1 MGCADFYLNIY
12 SDNNLVI
19 KICEKLSYYDE
30 FNVFNYLKNENK
42 IEIEGYFDNFLITNK
57 ILFSV
62 LSSFNVDQDKIV
74 IETMKKNKNFN
85 FNSELEMFNWLF
97 NIYET
102 KMNGYFKDYGF
113 LSIPAKKYY
122 KRRIKLKKYYK
133 KLK

>member
-12 SDNNLVI
+12 TDDDLVV
-19 KICEKLSYYDE
+19 KICEKLSFYDE
-30 FNVFNYLKNENK
+30 FNVFNYLKSENK

-57 ILFSV
+57 IMFSV
-62 LSSFNVDQDKIV
+62 LSFFRNGQDKIE
-74 IETMKKNKNFN
+74 IESMKKHQDFN

-97 NIYET
+97 NIYDS
-102 KMNGYFKDYGF
+102 KINGYFKDYGF
-113 LSIPAKKYY
+113 LSIPAKNYY

>member
-19 KICEKLSYYDE
+19 KICEKLSYYDK

-62 LSSFNVDQDKIV
+62 LSSFNIAQDKIV

-113 LSIPAKKYY
+113 LSIPAKNI
-122 KRRIKLKKYYK
+122 IKDELNKKNITK
-133 KLK
+133 S